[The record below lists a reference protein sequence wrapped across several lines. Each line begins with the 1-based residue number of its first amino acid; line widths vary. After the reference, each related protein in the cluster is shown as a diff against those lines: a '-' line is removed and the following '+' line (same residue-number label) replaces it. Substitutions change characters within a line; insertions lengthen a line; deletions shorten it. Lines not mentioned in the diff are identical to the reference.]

1 MVVRVLLLYVLVQH
15 LLTCVPVPNRPDLC
29 ELSHPYDRNPSE
41 SVVMPRRPG
50 EYDHRSFR
58 DADDEVRDADARH
71 RAAPL
76 DHRRHHSDSRWDGP
90 VTRPERVSVLTD
102 QLESASTSSRT
113 RGDTSARLNFDTT
126 PSLLRPLESSFAE
139 FKARGARRI
148 AAEAEGWGA
157 SVGGNSASPQASRD
171 TLCSQDNDDWVEVDL
186 DLDRG
191 PIRTTIHRTSY
202 GVGASA
208 SDSATASI
216 RGAINSSASRNGS
229 CVSSGSGS
237 NGARTKSKSETGTS
251 CRVHSVSRPRT
262 SPDLDALT
270 LVEEARREMDRL
282 RNDPN
287 ANVDELIASCVRYR
301 EAKKRAGIDESMSTS
316 GYLLS
321 SDGTHMQQS
330 ELGLPVLSFGQPI
343 PSSRSYQPYQSSQI
357 SSHNPPNPPSP
368 PSHSQTGHTSRS
380 PAPST
385 SGPRRRS
392 SGGTGSREIRKS
404 PLRQVMSADVD
415 DDSETDDQ
423 STRDVRLSVA

>member
-1 MVVRVLLLYVLVQH
+1 
-15 LLTCVPVPNRPDLC
+15 
-29 ELSHPYDRNPSE
+29 
-41 SVVMPRRPG
+41 MPRRLG

-76 DHRRHHSDSRWDGP
+76 DHRRHHSESRWDET

-139 FKARGARRI
+139 FKARRARRI
-148 AAEAEGWGA
+148 AAEAEA

-191 PIRTTIHRTSY
+191 PIRTTTHRTSY

-216 RGAINSSASRNGS
+216 RGAIASSASRNGS
-229 CVSSGSGS
+229 SGSSGSSGS
-237 NGARTKSKSETGTS
+237 NGARTKSQSKIGTS
-251 CRVHSVSRPRT
+251 SRVHSVSPPCT
-262 SPDLDALT
+262 SSDLDALA

-287 ANVDELIASCVRYR
+287 AKVDELIASCVRYR

-321 SDGTHMQQS
+321 SEGTHMQQS
-330 ELGLPVLSFGQPI
+330 ELRLPVLSIGQPI
-343 PSSRSYQPYQSSQI
+343 PSSRSYQPYQPYQPYQSSQI
-357 SSHNPPNPPSP
+357 NSPNPPSQ
-368 PSHSQTGHTSRS
+368 PSHSQTSHTTLSS
-380 PAPST
+380 APSA
-385 SGPRRRS
+385 SASRRRS
-392 SGGTGSREIRKS
+392 SGGTGSREFRKS
-404 PLRQVMSADVD
+404 PLRQVMSADGGD
-415 DDSETDDQ
+415 HSEADEQ
-423 STRDVRLSVA
+423 STGDPGLSAARH